1 MIADNKHFISAFLL
15 LGSIVYAQKS
25 NDTIDIS
32 IRPYTSLRGHLAV
45 HDKVMELQENAS
57 RAGIEINLK
66 KGNISDEVISL
77 QD

>member
-1 MIADNKHFISAFLL
+1 MISNNKHFISTFLL

-45 HDKVMELQENAS
+45 HDKVMELQENVS